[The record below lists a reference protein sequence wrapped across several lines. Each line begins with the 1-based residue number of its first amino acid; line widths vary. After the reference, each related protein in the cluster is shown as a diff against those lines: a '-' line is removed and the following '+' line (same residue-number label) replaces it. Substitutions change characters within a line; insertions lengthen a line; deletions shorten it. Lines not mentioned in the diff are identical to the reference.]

1 MKFFTK
7 SLYGSESSLHSA
19 AATGILC
26 PYSNPRRPRPNDAL
40 TMSEDATA
48 IADQKLPKDL
58 AAENGMVNVQI
69 DGHWIQVPRGTRMIE
84 AARMAEKEVPHYCY
98 HPKLSSPG
106 NCRMCLVQMGMPPRL
121 APGEEPS
128 YNDEGFQEIGW
139 MPRPVIACANTVA
152 ENMGIRTTGELVES
166 VREGVM
172 EFLLINHPLDCPICD
187 QAGECK
193 LQEFSVQ
200 HGRGTSRFQE
210 TKIKKPKNVDIGENI
225 RLDDE
230 RCIMCS
236 RCIRFMDEVAED
248 PVLGFSQRGTHTSVT
263 VHPGRRLDNN
273 YALNTA
279 DICPVGALTSNDFRF
294 QMRVWFLKETKSIDV
309 NCGTGCN
316 TVIWTRGNEIFRVTP
331 RQNDDVNSNWMPDSH
346 RLAFHSL
353 QSDDRLASPLLRDH
367 GKFSASSW
375 LESVKKA
382 AAGLNMRQ
390 PNEVAIIAS
399 ARMSNEELFLAKK
412 LGDAL
417 GTDLIST
424 VARTGDSDGKLISA
438 DRNPN
443 TTGAALI
450 LGADDPSAKLDAIR
464 EGVSSGRI
472 KALVV
477 LQEDLLEEAEFSA
490 HDLKGLDHLISS
502 HTHTNGTAAESD
514 VVFAGSGF
522 AEKRATYVNV
532 TGRLQ
537 RTMQAILPPGEAR
550 DDWEFLSAL
559 IAQVDQSYTAPAS
572 IDGVIKDLAASVSAF
587 AGQSFGSIGDLGVQI
602 TDTGVTIPLLEQ
614 EKARKESGQIVG

>member
-1 MKFFTK
+1 
-7 SLYGSESSLHSA
+7 
-19 AATGILC
+19 
-26 PYSNPRRPRPNDAL
+26 
-40 TMSEDATA
+40 MSEDATA
-48 IADQKLPKDL
+48 TAEQKLPKDL

-84 AARMAEKEVPHYCY
+84 AAKIAEKEVPHYCY

-152 ENMGIRTTGELVES
+152 ENMGIRTTGELVET
-166 VREGVM
+166 VRKGVM

-193 LQEFSVQ
+193 LQEFSVE
-200 HGRGTSRFQE
+200 HGRGTSRFKE
-210 TKIKKPKNVDIGENI
+210 RKIKKAKNVDIGENI

-248 PVLGFSQRGTHTSVT
+248 PVLGFSQRGTNTSVT

-294 QMRVWFLKETKSIDV
+294 QMRVWFLKETQSIDL

-331 RQNDDVNSNWMPDSH
+331 RQNDVVNSSWMPDSH
-346 RLAFHSL
+346 RLAFHEI
-353 QSDDRLASPLLRDH
+353 QSDSRLTGPLLKKDGQH
-367 GKFSASSW
+367 VSASW
-375 LESVKKA
+375 TESTAKA
-382 AAGLNMRQ
+382 AEGLNMRQ
-390 PNEVAIIAS
+390 GNEVAIIAS

-412 LGDAL
+412 LADAL

-424 VARTGDSDGKLISA
+424 VSRTDESDGKLISA

-450 LGADDPSAKLDAIR
+450 LGTDDPSAKLDAIR

-472 KALVV
+472 KALVS
-477 LQEDLLEEAEFSA
+477 LKEDLLEEAGFEA
-490 HDLKGLDHLISS
+490 DDLSNLEHLVSS
-502 HTHTNGTAAESD
+502 HILANATAAQSD
-514 VVFAGSGF
+514 VVLAGAGF
-522 AEKRATYVNV
+522 SEKRATYVNV

-537 RTMQAILPPGEAR
+537 RTFQATLAPGEAR
-550 DDWEFLSAL
+550 DDWEILSTLVA
-559 IAQVDQSYTAPAS
+559 AVDKSYTAPAS
-572 IDGVIKDLAASVSAF
+572 VDGVIKELAAAVPTF
-587 AGQSFGSIGDLGVQI
+587 EGQTFGSIGDQGVQI
-602 TDTGVTIPLLEQ
+602 TETGVTIPLIEQ
-614 EKARKESGQIVG
+614 EKARIESGQIIG